1 MLDEIKEILEEYIDI
16 SGEEITENTSFQ
28 GELSV
33 NSYELMNIVMA
44 LEEKFSV
51 EISDRDVIEL
61 QTIGDVIRY
70 IEEQK
75 K

>member
-16 SGEEITENTSFQ
+16 SGEEINENTSFQ